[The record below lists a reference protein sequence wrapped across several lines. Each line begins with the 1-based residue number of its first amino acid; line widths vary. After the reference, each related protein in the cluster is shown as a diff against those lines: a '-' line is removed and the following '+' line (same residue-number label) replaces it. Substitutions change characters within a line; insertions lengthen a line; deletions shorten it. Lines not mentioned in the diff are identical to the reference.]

1 MEQKLAGVDF
11 QTSDKQKHRGA
22 GRERD
27 SIRASILD
35 EAAIV
40 CSFGLVLNFKTN
52 FTLFSFVIL

>member
-11 QTSDKQKHRGA
+11 QTSDKHKHGGS

-40 CSFGLVLNFKTN
+40 RNVNAVLNLELIYLTV
-52 FTLFSFVIL
+52 L

>member
-11 QTSDKQKHRGA
+11 QTSDKHKQGGQ

-40 CSFGLVLNFKTN
+40 RIIGIVLNFESTYLT
-52 FTLFSFVIL
+52 FL